1 MGKLKNAE
9 KSAKENLQI
18 EKETLQTQLEQK
30 QTQLGILRAER
41 DKLKDSIDHKLKERT
56 QHSKSLKKAEDEE
69 HYMDEEIVNLLNNL
83 KKVEN

>member
-1 MGKLKNAE
+1 
-9 KSAKENLQI
+9 
-18 EKETLQTQLEQK
+18 
-30 QTQLGILRAER
+30 LGILRAER